1 MKHCLKM
8 TALILSTSMAFAIE
22 SQVSTPFANT
32 KVIATFVKP
41 GDIVS
46 RGQLIARLDTN
57 ELKAKLEQLRADKQ
71 QIETEI
77 QLTKKMLKK
86 SKASRSQRIHDKEK
100 AMIDANQIINGIG
113 NLSSMKNKAIS
124 NQNIDNDIKSLSSS
138 HQKQRQLHKRLNDT
152 LKSLTASELKFE
164 ELIKSAEVTS
174 LYDGMVLDIAHIN
187 HEINHSHQSLGT
199 IDHA

>member
-1 MKHCLKM
+1 MKHYLKI
-8 TALILSTSMAFAIE
+8 AILILSTSIAFAIE
-22 SQVSTPFANT
+22 SQIPTPFANT

-41 GDIVS
+41 GNFVS

-71 QIETEI
+71 QIETEL

-86 SKASRSQRIHDKEK
+86 TKARRSQRVHDKEK
-100 AMIDANQIINGIG
+100 ALIDANQIITGLN
-113 NLSSMKNKAIS
+113 NLSSMKNKSIS
-124 NQNIDNDIKSLSSS
+124 NQKIDSDIKSLSSS
-138 HQKQRQLHKRLNDT
+138 HQKQRQLYKKLNDT

-164 ELIKSAEVTS
+164 ELINSANVTS
-174 LYDGMVLDIAHIN
+174 PYDGMVMDITHVN
-187 HEINHSHQSLGT
+187 HEIKNSHQTIAS